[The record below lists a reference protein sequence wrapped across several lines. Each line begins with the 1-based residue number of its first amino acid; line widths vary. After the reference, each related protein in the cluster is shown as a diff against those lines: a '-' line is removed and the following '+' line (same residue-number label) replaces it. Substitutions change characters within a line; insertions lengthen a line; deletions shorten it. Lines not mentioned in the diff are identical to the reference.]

1 MANNSIRGIR
11 KEYMEDILE
20 YLSEKLNDFNYKKV
34 IVPTIF
40 LLVYVAGFTYLYSLI
55 GNVDYE
61 AMKKII
67 SSIRDFE

>member
-55 GNVDYE
+55 GYKKKE
-61 AMKKII
+61 AKKNFGF
-67 SSIRDFE
+67 SL

>member
-1 MANNSIRGIR
+1 
-11 KEYMEDILE
+11 MEDILE

-55 GNVDYE
+55 GY
-61 AMKKII
+61 KKRKQYKKKL
-67 SSIRDFE
+67 SLN

>member
-1 MANNSIRGIR
+1 
-11 KEYMEDILE
+11 MEDILE

-55 GNVDYE
+55 GY
-61 AMKKII
+61 KKG
-67 SSIRDFE
+67 RKTRRN